1 LSPSQKGII
10 AGIFKQRGHGVAV
23 IGDGTNDVIA
33 LKSADVG
40 ISFVERSSPMAK
52 RAAKVLINDLT
63 DILRVMEAARHAHRQ
78 VGFIAACMTLMFL
91 MLLFASYL
99 LP

>member
-1 LSPSQKGII
+1 MPLSEIARQCEYVSIFTRLSPSQKGII
-10 AGIFKQRGHGVAV
+10 TRIFKQRSHGVAV

-52 RAAKVLINDLT
+52 KAAK
-63 DILRVMEAARHAHRQ
+63 ILY
-78 VGFIAACMTLMFL
+78 IA
-91 MLLFASYL
+91 
-99 LP
+99 P